1 MSKHIDL
8 CYRPSPDTVIVFES
22 FMCVVSL
29 AVSLIREEH
38 FTFIIVEGKQI
49 ITTFTTILACTS
61 AYQEVS
67 GRLPV
72 EVNVRMR

>member
-1 MSKHIDL
+1 
-8 CYRPSPDTVIVFES
+8 
-22 FMCVVSL
+22 MCVVSL

-49 ITTFTTILACTS
+49 MTTFTTILACTA

-72 EVNVRMR
+72 EVDVRMR